1 MTKRASA
8 AWMFLAGVAVTALVL
23 VVLVAA
29 GIVPLTASTETVVR
43 TATPAASTST
53 VALNTATVTG
63 EGLTPAQIY
72 QQYSAGV
79 VEVFATFSGVQSE
92 QMSPFEQPSSG
103 SAQALGS
110 GFVVSTDG
118 YILTNAHV
126 VEDNGTRAS
135 SVSVM
140 FKDVEGSASTKVPAT
155 IVGVDETSDVALL
168 KIDPA
173 KAPQLLALTLGD
185 SDAVQVGEPVVAIG
199 NPLGYDFTV
208 TSGIVSA
215 VNRNLESPNGSV
227 IPDGIQTDAAI
238 NSGNSGG
245 PLFNSRGEVIG
256 INEQIA
262 TKSGGN
268 EGLGFAV
275 PINTA
280 KSVLEQLK
288 SSGKVTY
295 AWLGIQGQSIT
306 ADVASALGL
315 KVESGVLVAAVTQ
328 GSPAEKAGLKGGSRQ
343 SQLQGQT
350 LTAGGDIITAIDGEQ
365 VAGMEDLIAIIN
377 AHKPGDTVTLTVLSG
392 DSTSDVQATLT
403 SRPANL

>member
-1 MTKRASA
+1 MSKRASA

-23 VVLVAA
+23 VALVAA
-29 GIVPLTASTETVVR
+29 GVVPMNTVTKTVVR
-43 TATPAASTST
+43 TPTSAASNST
-53 VALNTATVTG
+53 VALNTAPVSG

-79 VEVFATFSGVQSE
+79 VEVFSTFSASQS
-92 QMSPFEQPSSG
+92 QQQSPFGQPSG
-103 SAQALGS
+103 GAAQALGS
-110 GFVVSTDG
+110 GFVVSSEG
-118 YILTNAHV
+118 YIITNAHV

-140 FKDVEGSASTKVPAT
+140 FKNADGTDSTKVPAT
-155 IVGVDETSDVALL
+155 IVGIDETSDVALL

-185 SDAVQVGEPVVAIG
+185 SSAVQVGEPVVAIG

-245 PLFNSRGEVIG
+245 PLFNAHGEVIG

-262 TKSGGN
+262 TQSGGN

-280 KSVLEQLK
+280 KNVIEQLK

-306 ADVASALGL
+306 SDVAGALGL
-315 KVESGVLVAAVTQ
+315 KVDNGVLIAAVTQ
-328 GSPAEKAGLKGGSRQ
+328 GSPAEKAGLKGGSQQ

-350 LTAGGDIITAIDGEQ
+350 LVAGGDIITAIDGET
-365 VAGMEDLIAIIN
+365 VTGMDDLISIIN
-377 AHKPGDTVTLTVLSG
+377 QHKPGDTVTLTVLSG
-392 DSTSDVQATLT
+392 SSTKETKVTL
-403 SRPANL
+403 SERPANL

>member
-1 MTKRASA
+1 MSKRASA

-23 VVLVAA
+23 VALVAA
-29 GIVPLTASTETVVR
+29 GVVPTDTATKTVVR
-43 TATPAASTST
+43 TTTPAASNST
-53 VALNTATVTG
+53 VALNTAPVSG

-79 VEVFATFSGVQSE
+79 VEVFSTFSATQS
-92 QMSPFEQPSSG
+92 QQLSPFGQQSG
-103 SAQALGS
+103 GAAQALGS
-110 GFVVSTDG
+110 GFVVSSEG
-118 YILTNAHV
+118 YIITNAHV

-140 FKDVEGSASTKVPAT
+140 FKNADGTDSTKVPAT
-155 IVGVDETSDVALL
+155 IVGIDETSDVALL

-185 SDAVQVGEPVVAIG
+185 SSAVQVGEPVVAIG

-245 PLFNSRGEVIG
+245 PLFNAHGEVIG

-262 TKSGGN
+262 TQSGGN

-280 KSVLEQLK
+280 KNVIEQLK

-306 ADVASALGL
+306 SDVAGALGL
-315 KVESGVLVAAVTQ
+315 KVDNGVLIAAVTQ
-328 GSPAEKAGLKGGSRQ
+328 GSPAEKAGLKGGSQQ

-350 LTAGGDIITAIDGEQ
+350 LVGGGDIITAIDGEK
-365 VAGMEDLIAIIN
+365 VSGMDDLISIIN
-377 AHKPGDTVTLTVLSG
+377 QHKPGDTVTLTVLSG
-392 DSTSDVQATLT
+392 TSTKDVDVTLT
-403 SRPANL
+403 ERPANL

>member
-1 MTKRASA
+1 MSKRASA

-23 VVLVAA
+23 VALVAA
-29 GIVPLTASTETVVR
+29 GVVPTDTATKTVVR
-43 TATPAASTST
+43 TTTPAASNST
-53 VALNTATVTG
+53 VALNTAPVSG

-79 VEVFATFSGVQSE
+79 VEVFSTFSATQS
-92 QMSPFEQPSSG
+92 QQLSPFGQQSG
-103 SAQALGS
+103 GAAQALGS
-110 GFVVSTDG
+110 GFVVSSEG
-118 YILTNAHV
+118 YIITNAHV

-140 FKDVEGSASTKVPAT
+140 FKNADGTDSTKVPAT
-155 IVGVDETSDVALL
+155 IVGIDETSDVALL

-185 SDAVQVGEPVVAIG
+185 SSAVQVGEPVVAIG

-245 PLFNSRGEVIG
+245 PLFNAHGEVIG

-262 TKSGGN
+262 TQSGGN

-280 KSVLEQLK
+280 KNVIEQLK

-306 ADVASALGL
+306 SDVAGALGL
-315 KVESGVLVAAVTQ
+315 KVDNGVLIAAVTQ
-328 GSPAEKAGLKGGSRQ
+328 GSPAEKAGLKGGTQQ

-350 LTAGGDIITAIDGEQ
+350 LVAGGDIITAIDGEK
-365 VAGMEDLIAIIN
+365 VTGMDDLISIIN
-377 AHKPGDTVTLTVLSG
+377 QHKPGDTVTLTVLSG
-392 DSTSDVQATLT
+392 TSTKDVKVTLT
-403 SRPANL
+403 ERPANL

>member
-1 MTKRASA
+1 
-8 AWMFLAGVAVTALVL
+8 
-23 VVLVAA
+23 
-29 GIVPLTASTETVVR
+29 
-43 TATPAASTST
+43 
-53 VALNTATVTG
+53 
-63 EGLTPAQIY
+63 
-72 QQYSAGV
+72 
-79 VEVFATFSGVQSE
+79 
-92 QMSPFEQPSSG
+92 
-103 SAQALGS
+103 
-110 GFVVSTDG
+110 
-118 YILTNAHV
+118 

-262 TKSGGN
+262 TQSGGN

-328 GSPAEKAGLKGGSRQ
+328 GSPAEKAGLKGGSQQ